1 MADQCLFCKIVS
13 GAIPVEFVAQNEHA
27 VAFRDIEPRALV
39 HLLIV
44 PRTHVSGFHE
54 IGTLSGDELSGMLT
68 LINEVAAAQGLGES
82 GYRVITNIG
91 PDAGQ
96 TVFHLHW
103 HLLGG
108 ARLGGFA

>member
-13 GAIPVEFVAQNEHA
+13 GAIPVEFVAQNDHA
-27 VAFRDIEPRALV
+27 VAFRDIEPKAPV

-44 PRTHVSGFHE
+44 PKTHISGFHE
-54 IGTLSGDELSGMLT
+54 IGALSPDALAGMLQ
-68 LINEVAAAQGLGES
+68 LVNQAADSQAIGES
-82 GYRVITNIG
+82 GYRVLTNAG
-91 PDAGQ
+91 TDAGQ

>member
-13 GAIPVEFVAQNEHA
+13 GVIPVEFVAQNEYA
-27 VAFRDIEPRALV
+27 VAFRDIEPKAPV

-44 PRTHVSGFHE
+44 PRTHIAGFHE
-54 IGTLSGDELSGMLT
+54 IGTLSGDELGGMLT
-68 LINEVAAAQGLGES
+68 LINEVAKAQGLGDS

-91 PDAGQ
+91 SDAGQ

-103 HLLGG
+103 HVLGG
-108 ARLGGFA
+108 ERLGGFA